1 MKLWQRLLTGID
13 NMEEM
18 KKGLLCMLF
27 KRTDLLVS
35 GIVSIV
41 AFVPIKKPSVPGVK
55 DEEEVVMPTG

>member
-1 MKLWQRLLTGID
+1 
-13 NMEEM
+13 MEEM